1 MRTKKDEPK
10 SACTECGNDY
20 AEGYCPH
27 GVKPKAARPKKK
39 TYGEHVTEFLKQYKG
54 ACTKTK
60 RCAFLSAVL
69 AVSKEDKKSGAGIA
83 EGFSFSTKGGYQGVE
98 VVYYAR
104 RAQYVVMNHCP
115 FCGGKI
121 GKKR

>member
-1 MRTKKDEPK
+1 MRTKKEEPK
-10 SACTECGNDY
+10 QPCAECGNDY

-27 GVKPKAARPKKK
+27 MKPKAKRSKK
-39 TYGEHVTEFLKQYKG
+39 TYGDHVAEHLKDYKG
-54 ACTKTK
+54 PCTKTK

-69 AVSKEDKKSGAGIA
+69 AVSKEDKKDGAGIT
-83 EGFSFSTKGGYQGVE
+83 EGFSFSTKGGYQGTE